1 MRTETI
7 IELAKQEGIEL
18 PTFDPHELEKELIA
32 PLDCTSLDEY
42 LHRFHLPNL
51 VMQTKESLYRITFE
65 LFEDSAKEHVK
76 YLEVRFAPLLHIN
89 KGLTVEEII
98 QAVIDGMR
106 EAEKCFQIKEILF
119 YAACGQCRQK
129 VLLKSSNQVKIFR
142 TRRCCSR
149 FSWTRKRRF
158 Q

>member
-129 VLLKSSNQVKIFR
+129 VLLKSSNQVKNF
-142 TRRCCSR
+142 
-149 FSWTRKRRF
+149 
-158 Q
+158 